1 MRDWIIPLFAVGV
14 MAGSNPTYEPSEM
27 QMRAAF
33 EGSLAAQ
40 VRNALEFARE
50 AGGEEAVAKIR
61 AGGMD
66 RFNLNAFQKLNCQ
79 ADGGRMAGGR
89 AGDLAHVCA
98 FTIDVELVNGLLQ
111 KTISGRFSKRGNG
124 FEFHH
129 EV

>member
-14 MAGSNPTYEPSEM
+14 VAGSNPSYEPSEL

-61 AGGMD
+61 SSGMD
-66 RFNLNAFQKLNCQ
+66 RFSLNAFQKLNCQ
-79 ADGGRMAGGR
+79 ADGGRMAGN
-89 AGDLAHVCA
+89 LAHVCA

-111 KTISGRFSKRGNG
+111 KTISGRFSKRGIG
-124 FEFHH
+124 YEFHH

>member
-1 MRDWIIPLFAVGV
+1 MRGWIIPLFAVAV
-14 MAGSNPTYEPSEM
+14 VAGSNPTYEPSEL

-50 AGGEEAVAKIR
+50 IGGEEAVAKIR
-61 AGGMD
+61 ASGMD

-79 ADGGRMAGGR
+79 MDDGQEAHVV
-89 AGDLAHVCA
+89 AHVCA
-98 FTIDVELVNGLLQ
+98 FTIDVELANGMLQ
-111 KTISGRFSKRGNG
+111 KTISGRFRKRGNG
-124 FEFHH
+124 FEFRS